1 MRDEIQAK
9 AVNLAKTD
17 NVLLLFSVRLGK
29 TKTALDISK
38 EFGNNNLI
46 VTSEVLIIDTI
57 RKEIDEWGY
66 NQADYTIICYDSL
79 HKHCNTTW
87 DTIILDE
94 CEHITEK
101 NYEYLAT
108 MSCKRWVGLCA
119 KMSIDKRKLLRQLF
133 PFTQYRVTYNEAI
146 KKGILSEPAFYI
158 LNVYL
163 DNVQRDYIFQR
174 SLKKYAKNPVI
185 TCDFKDR
192 FKSYK
197 LQNNLDIRCT
207 ASEYYILLDEDIEY
221 KKKTYFSTK
230 NEALKNAWLQAGNKR
245 KKWLADYKEKCA
257 EQIIQDMRNRGVRF
271 MVFSNSISQCER
283 LGRGDGITHS
293 LNSNDAAIDK
303 FNDNSVDELYV
314 VDRGKEGITIKGIEE
329 GLIIQCS
336 GSETANY
343 QRAGRLGIA
352 EKPVIYVLQVKG
364 TRDEDYVNKLRED
377 INEQYITEINYTQY
391 ADKFRIDR
399 PN

>member
-9 AVNLAKTD
+9 AVELAKIN

-29 TKTALDISK
+29 TKTSLDISK
-38 EFGNNNLI
+38 EFGTNHLI

-66 NQADYTIICYDSL
+66 NQQDYTIICYDSL
-79 HKHCNTTW
+79 HKHCNTAW

-94 CEHITEK
+94 CEHITE
-101 NYEYLAT
+101 NNSEYLST
-108 MSCKRWVGLCA
+108 MTCKRWVGLCA
-119 KMSIDKRKLLRQLF
+119 KMSIDKRKLLRHLF
-133 PFTQYRVTYNEAI
+133 PFTQFRVTYNEAI

-163 DNVQRDYIFQR
+163 DNIKRDYIFQR
-174 SLKKYAKNPVI
+174 NLKKYAKNETIV
-185 TCDFKDR
+185 CDFKDR
-192 FKSYK
+192 FKFYK

-207 ASEYYILLDEDIEY
+207 ASEYYMLLDEDIEF
-221 KKKTYFSTK
+221 KKKTYFTTK
-230 NEALKNAWLQAGNKR
+230 NEVFKNTWLQAGNKR
-245 KKWLADYKEKCA
+245 KNWLADYKEKYA
-257 EQIIQDMRNRGVRF
+257 AQIIEDMRNRGVRF
-271 MVFSNSISQCER
+271 MVFSNSIAQCER

-293 LNSNDAAIDK
+293 KNGNDVAIDK

-352 EKPVIYVLQVKG
+352 EKPIIFILQVKG

-377 INEQYITEINYTQY
+377 ISDEYITEINYHEYKSRT
-391 ADKFRIDR
+391 DR
-399 PN
+399 PY

>member
-1 MRDEIQAK
+1 MREEIQAK
-9 AVNLAKTD
+9 AVTLAKEN

-38 EFGNNNLI
+38 EFGNNHLV

-57 RKEIDEWGY
+57 RKEIEEWGY
-66 NQADYTIICYDSL
+66 LQDNYTVICYDSL
-79 HKHCNTTW
+79 HKHLNTEW

-94 CEHITEK
+94 CEHITER
-101 NYEYLAT
+101 NSEYLNT
-108 MSCKRWVGLCA
+108 MKCKRWVGLCA

-133 PFTQYRVTYNEAI
+133 PFTQFRVTYNEAI
-146 KKGILSEPAFYI
+146 QKGILSQPQFYI

-163 DNVQRDYIFQR
+163 DNVIREHIYEKK
-174 SLKKYAKNPVI
+174 LKKYEKQVTY

-192 FKSYK
+192 YRFLKMP
-197 LQNNLDIRCT
+197 NNVNVRCT
-207 ASEYYILLDEDIEY
+207 AAEYYMLLDEDIEY
-221 KKKTYFSTK
+221 KKKMYFTTK
-230 NEALKNAWLQAGNKR
+230 NKAFENVWLQAGNRR
-245 KKWLADYKEKCA
+245 KNWLADYKERYAK
-257 EQIIQDMRNRGVRF
+257 EIIEDMRERGVRF
-271 MVFSNSISQCER
+271 MVFTNSIAQCER
-283 LGRGDGITHS
+283 VGRGDGVTHS
-293 LNSNDAAIDK
+293 QNKNSAIDK

-314 VDRGKEGITIKGIEE
+314 VGKGKEGITIKGIEE

-352 EKPVIYVLQVKG
+352 EKPIIYVLQVKG

-377 INEQYITEINYTQY
+377 ISADYITEMNYTDATKSRTTGSY
-391 ADKFRIDR
+391 
-399 PN
+399 P